1 MTKDTKI
8 IHFTI
13 VDGTVE
19 EVKEL
24 KEVLAKIKDKLS
36 YDIEFLITNDKV
48 ESMSVKDLLKSLT
61 ALYKKEKVKK

>member
-1 MTKDTKI
+1 MAKDTKI

-19 EVKEL
+19 EVQEL
-24 KEVLAKIKDKLS
+24 KKVLATIKDKLS

-48 ESMSVKDLLKSLT
+48 ESMSVTNLIKSLT
-61 ALYKKEKVKK
+61 ELYKREKVKK